1 MSTPHDQREAL
12 SAMIDAESDELEV
25 RRTAAR
31 LLDDAELQATWRRY
45 HLVGAVMRGET
56 SHGGSPADAAR
67 TDLAAA
73 ARLRAA
79 LVHEP
84 VWGGAVGSADDD
96 AAAAAGANAAQ
107 AHGAAGDARR
117 ARPPVAAD
125 AGAGRVVPLPS
136 DAHRAPARR
145 RWYSAG
151 IGLAT
156 AAGVAGGLWIG
167 GLAPKTASQQVVDRR
182 PIEATVVQSDFDAQ
196 RRARMYMLMHAQQ
209 ASLSQDVQGM
219 VKFVSYEQQ

>member
-31 LLDDAELQATWRRY
+31 LLEDAELQATWRRY
-45 HLVGAVMRGET
+45 HLIGAAMRGET
-56 SHGGSPADAAR
+56 NRAGSPAEGAQA
-67 TDLAAA
+67 DLAAA

-84 VWGGAVGSADDD
+84 VWSGRPADAGEAGDAIPADEPVRTRAAV
-96 AAAAAGANAAQ
+96 AAGAE
-107 AHGAAGDARR
+107 
-117 ARPPVAAD
+117 
-125 AGAGRVVPLPS
+125 GRVVALPV
-136 DAHRAPARR
+136 DTARPAARR
-145 RWYSAG
+145 RWYAAG
-151 IGLAT
+151 LGLAT

-167 GLAPKTASQQVVDRR
+167 GLAPTSPSQQVVDRR